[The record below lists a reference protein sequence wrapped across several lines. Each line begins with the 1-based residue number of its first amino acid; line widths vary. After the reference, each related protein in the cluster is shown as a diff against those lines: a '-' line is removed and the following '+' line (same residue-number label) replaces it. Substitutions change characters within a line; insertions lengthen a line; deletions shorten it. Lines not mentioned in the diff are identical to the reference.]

1 MSKIGKALLSLI
13 LDKKARDALDVAA
26 QQPKTALTPQPTAQ
40 PTAPPQPQPSLNEQ
54 LHAKLTAAQSQ
65 PRSNLAPNRQQLIQN
80 AMRVRSTKQDV
91 LQELSQEQ
99 RLKLQVMAMKAM
111 LPKNQGR

>member
-26 QQPKTALTPQPTAQ
+26 QQPKTALTPQPTA
-40 PTAPPQPQPSLNEQ
+40 PAQPQPSLNEQ
-54 LHAKLTAAQSQ
+54 LHTKLTAAQSQ